1 MKQVSLSAVLVA
13 VLMGALA
20 ARAQDPVKVDPKHY
34 SVLFENDAVRVLR
47 IHYAPGEKSVM
58 HSHPDSVIVFLEDQK
73 AKMTHPD
80 GKSEEASGKK
90 GDTVFSPAGTHL
102 PENIGSGPIEVILV
116 ELKRPAT
123 KESTLKVI
131 RNLGESSREVAVERS
146 GSCRDTIERERLATA
161 SKLWRSSNFSVSV
174 FLRDV

>member
-1 MKQVSLSAVLVA
+1 MAQWLELAANPAVICGVGKPIGGTNMKQVSLSAVLVA

-34 SVLFENDAVRVLR
+34 SVMFENDAVRVLR

-80 GKSEEASGKK
+80 GKSEEVSGKK
-90 GDTVFSPAGTHL
+90 GDAVFSPAGAHL
-102 PENIGSGPIEVILV
+102 PENVGSGPIDVILV
-116 ELKRPAT
+116 ELKKPAT
-123 KESTLKVI
+123 K
-131 RNLGESSREVAVERS
+131 
-146 GSCRDTIERERLATA
+146 
-161 SKLWRSSNFSVSV
+161 
-174 FLRDV
+174 